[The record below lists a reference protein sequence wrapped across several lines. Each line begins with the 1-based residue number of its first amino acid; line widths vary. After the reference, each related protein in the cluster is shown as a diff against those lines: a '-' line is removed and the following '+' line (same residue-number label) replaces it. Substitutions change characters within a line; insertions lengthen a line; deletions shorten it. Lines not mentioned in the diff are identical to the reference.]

1 MARTTRVVLTCDLH
15 DDGTEAASTV
25 LLVDGGVRAE
35 LDLCRAHIDE
45 LFGSG
50 RKVRS
55 TKGGA
60 AARRTRNG
68 ANGQSKAKAK
78 AKATASGARR
88 AASRPAGPSP
98 SAIREWAAAN
108 GHTVSGRGRIPTSVM
123 QAYADAHTAAV
134 A

>member
-50 RKVRS
+50 RKVRG
-55 TKGGA
+55 TRGGA
-60 AARRTRNG
+60 AGGRTRDR
-68 ANGQSKAKAK
+68 ANAKTNTKAKAK
-78 AKATASGARR
+78 AKASGARR

-108 GHTVSGRGRIPTSVM
+108 GHAVSGRGRIPASVM
-123 QAYADAHTAAV
+123 HAYADAHTAAV

>member
-50 RKVRS
+50 RKVRA
-55 TKGGA
+55 TRGGA
-60 AARRTRNG
+60 AARRTRDG
-68 ANGQSKAKAK
+68 AKSTSKAR
-78 AKATASGARR
+78 ASGARR
-88 AASRPAGPSP
+88 AASRPAGPP
-98 SAIREWAAAN
+98 PAAIREWAAAN
-108 GHTVSGRGRIPTSVM
+108 GHTVSGRGRIPASVM
-123 QAYADAHTAAV
+123 HAYADAHTPAV